1 MLALCRTS
9 AAVTAGLLLMV
20 FLLSAERASATTEIE
35 GSEHDVV
42 LRVKNAPIKDV
53 LDALA
58 VRFKLSYRAPLN
70 LTRELSGR
78 YSGSLNQVLVRIL
91 DDVDYVVEAADD
103 GIKLVIFNPADKATA
118 STLAAPDNR
127 SRNVSNPPALAAG
140 AAAQA
145 RPDQAGGAAQNQN
158 GATTVQPG
166 QPASSPM
173 ARQPLAVPGT
183 ATSAAVPPL
192 ASFLPTS
199 SLPPL
204 P

>member
-9 AAVTAGLLLMV
+9 AAVTGLLLMV
-20 FLLSAERASATTEIE
+20 FLLFAERASATAEIE

-58 VRFKLSYRAPLN
+58 VRFKLTYRAPLN

-103 GIKLVIFNPADKATA
+103 GIKLVIFNPADKAKA

-127 SRNVSNPPALAAG
+127 SRNVSNPAALAAG
-140 AAAQA
+140 
-145 RPDQAGGAAQNQN
+145 PGLAAQNQN
-158 GATTVQPG
+158 GAIQGATVQPG

-173 ARQPLAVPGT
+173 ARQPLAAPGT